1 MMSMMQTYTWEL
13 FLTTWN
19 DTQLAQGVD
28 VKHLKQHGA
37 TSESNRNEITLS
49 QSIKWQW
56 NTWND
61 SETPQWMVVEL
72 QSATGTHK
80 TM

>member
-1 MMSMMQTYTWEL
+1 MSSIGMMSMMQTYTWEL

-37 TSESNRNEITLS
+37 
-49 QSIKWQW
+49 
-56 NTWND
+56 
-61 SETPQWMVVEL
+61 L
-72 QSATGTHK
+72 QRATERK
-80 TM
+80 